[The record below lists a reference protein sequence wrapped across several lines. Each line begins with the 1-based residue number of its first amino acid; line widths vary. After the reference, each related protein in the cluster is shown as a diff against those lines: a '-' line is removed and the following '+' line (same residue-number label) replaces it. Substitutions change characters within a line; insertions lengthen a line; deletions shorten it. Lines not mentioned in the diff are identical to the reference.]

1 LKHENHLNI
10 YGEKIVAVIIQ
21 IPSALSY
28 NQSIVT

>member
-1 LKHENHLNI
+1 LNI